1 MIGPSVKIVSCING
15 SFSKKKLGSFFLFVK
30 TPSQGGGADNIVV
43 VAVLIIID
51 FDYENEEFG
60 GFNVEM
66 GNGSEFL

>member
-1 MIGPSVKIVSCING
+1 MVHSQKKIGVI
-15 SFSKKKLGSFFLFVK
+15 FFIRK
-30 TPSQGGGADNIVV
+30 NTKPGGGADNIVV